1 MASRGAVPGLP
12 EVAAPT
18 REDPVAGAASEVVG
32 GPHGKHSAG
41 HPWWT
46 PVRVVLALAAVA
58 WLLALVQKTPC
69 VLDDWSGD
77 ETRYARLCYSDVP
90 YLYVGRGFAERRLP
104 YADSD
109 GRYPDLEYPVLIG
122 FVAWGGA
129 VLTQALHGWPDAD
142 ERRVL
147 PVDQVYAAP
156 GVEAERQ
163 DSFLVTAVLLA
174 PFLLLTAWFL
184 AGANHGRPWDAAGFV
199 LAPSLVL
206 TGLINWDL
214 VATALLA
221 GAFWAWARG
230 RPVLTGVM
238 VGLGTAA
245 KLYPVFLLGAVLVV
259 ALRRRRLR
267 DFATATAT
275 ALVAWLVVDVPV
287 LLYGPDGWTGFWLF
301 NAERGVDL
309 GSLWLVAQQL
319 GYAATP
325 ETINLTSWVVLGAVS
340 LAVLVLGLRAP
351 EVPRVSQLMLLV
363 LLGFLIVNK
372 VYSPQYVLWL
382 LPVAALA
389 RPRWRDLLVWQAGEV
404 LYFAM
409 VWFHLG
415 GFTASSAT
423 GGPDVAYGT
432 AIVLRV
438 AAELWLAA
446 VVVRDVLR
454 PERDPVRTWEVRVA
468 GVGPVTA
475 QARSTR
481 SKPVVV

>member
-1 MASRGAVPGLP
+1 MAPS
-12 EVAAPT
+12 
-18 REDPVAGAASEVVG
+18 REDPLVTAASEVIG
-32 GPHGKHSAG
+32 GPHGRRSLG

-69 VLDDWSGD
+69 VVDGWSGD
-77 ETRYARLCYSDVP
+77 DTRYSRLCYSDVP
-90 YLYVGRGFAERRLP
+90 YLYVGRGFAERRVP
-104 YADSD
+104 YADSG

-122 FVAWGGA
+122 LVAYGGA
-129 VLTQALHGWPDAD
+129 VATQALHGWPDVD
-142 ERRVL
+142 ERRAL
-147 PVDQVYAAP
+147 PVDQVHAAP

-184 AGANHGRPWDAAGFV
+184 AGANPGRPWDAMGFV
-199 LAPSLVL
+199 AAPALVA

-230 RPVLTGVM
+230 RPVLAGVM

-245 KLYPVFLLGAVLVV
+245 KLYPVFLLGAFLLV

-267 DFATATAT
+267 DFAAATAG
-275 ALVAWLVVDVPV
+275 AAAAWLAVDVPV
-287 LLYGPDGWTGFWLF
+287 LLYGPEGWLGFWSF

-319 GYAATP
+319 GHTASSH
-325 ETINLTSWVVLGAVS
+325 TINVVSWVVLGAVS

-351 EVPRVSQLMLLV
+351 QVPRVSQLMLLV
-363 LLGFLIVNK
+363 LVGFLLVNK

-389 RPRWRDLLVWQAGEV
+389 RPRWRDLLIWQAGEV

-415 GFTASSAT
+415 GFTAPAAS
-423 GGPDVAYGT
+423 GGQDAAYAVA
-432 AIVLRV
+432 ILLRV
-438 AAELWLAA
+438 AAELYLAA

-454 PERDPVRTWEVRVA
+454 PEHDPVRRMPESA
-468 GVGPVTA
+468 GAAG
-475 QARSTR
+475 QAGSTR
-481 SKPVVV
+481 SNVVVV